1 MEQGHKKK
9 RGKIGEHEDSFIW
22 ALANVALSASILVKS
37 VDLRRYLHGLG
48 SFLALGGLVF
58 VGFRLHGYSSDL
70 DFERITIA
78 TVCCIAVLAC
88 IYGFANILHALA
100 WRHILLHL
108 GAPVPHLWSVKVY
121 GISQLAKYL
130 PGNVFQFAGRQS
142 LGMADGI
149 DSGKLL
155 KSTVWEISLLVCAGS
170 SFAVLGMPFFWH
182 ALSPQTGLF
191 LWAGTV
197 VLACFGLRKF
207 IGPPVSA
214 AFFLQTLFL
223 VVSAGTFVLLLF
235 AIEGTNAF
243 VLEFWP
249 SLGGGYILAWLVG
262 LLTPGAPAG
271 VGVREAVLLFML
283 RGCLPESDLLLAI
296 ILARVVT
303 VFGDLLFFFAAFF
316 LIRNQTLLAKKCGM

>member
-1 MEQGHKKK
+1 MG
-9 RGKIGEHEDSFIW
+9 SL
-22 ALANVALSASILVKS
+22 LA
-37 VDLRRYLHGLG
+37 
-48 SFLALGGLVF
+48 FGGVVF
-58 VGFRLHGYSSDL
+58 VGFRLHGYWNNL
-70 DFERITIA
+70 DFSRVTLTA
-78 TVCCIAVLAC
+78 LVCIAVCSC
-88 IYGFANILHALA
+88 IYSAANVFLAMA
-100 WRHILLHL
+100 WRRILLHL
-108 GAPVPHLWSVKVY
+108 GVPVPHLWSVKVY
-121 GISQLAKYL
+121 GIAQLAKYL

-149 DSGKLL
+149 ASGKLL
-155 KSTVWEISLLVCAGS
+155 KSTAWEIGLLVCAGS
-170 SFAVLGMPFFWH
+170 SFAVLGMSFFWH
-182 ALSPQTGLF
+182 ATSPQNGLF

-214 AFFLQTLFL
+214 AFFLQALFL
-223 VVSAGTFVLLLF
+223 VISAGTFVLLLF

-316 LIRNQTLLAKKCGM
+316 LIRNQTLLPKKCGM

>member
-1 MEQGHKKK
+1 M
-9 RGKIGEHEDSFIW
+9 
-22 ALANVALSASILVKS
+22 S
-37 VDLRRYLHGLG
+37 VNLRRYLHGLG

-58 VGFRLHGYSSDL
+58 VGFRLQGYSSDL

-149 DSGKLL
+149 ASGKLL
-155 KSTVWEISLLVCAGS
+155 KSTAWEIGLLVCAGS
-170 SFAVLGMPFFWH
+170 SFAVLGMPFFLH
-182 ALSPQTGLF
+182 ALSAQTGIF
-191 LWAGTV
+191 LWLGTV
-197 VLACFGLRKF
+197 VLTCFGLRKI

-235 AIEGTNAF
+235 AIEGTNVF
-243 VLEFWP
+243 LLEFWP
-249 SLGGGYILAWLVG
+249 SLGGAYILAWLVG

-303 VFGDLLFFFAAFF
+303 VFGDLIFFFSAFF
-316 LIRNQTLLAKKCGM
+316 LIRNQTLLAKQCVM

>member
-1 MEQGHKKK
+1 MSL
-9 RGKIGEHEDSFIW
+9 DW
-22 ALANVALSASILVKS
+22 
-37 VDLRRYLHGLG
+37 RRYLHWMG
-48 SFLALGGLVF
+48 SLLAFGGVVF
-58 VGFRLHGYSSDL
+58 VGFRLHGYWNNL
-70 DFERITIA
+70 DFARVTLTA
-78 TVCCIAVLAC
+78 LGCIAICSC
-88 IYGFANILHALA
+88 IYSAANVLLAMA

-108 GAPVPHLWSVKVY
+108 GVPVPHLWSVKVY

-149 DSGKLL
+149 ASGKLL
-155 KSTVWEISLLVCAGS
+155 KSTAWEIGLLVCAGS

-182 ALSPQTGLF
+182 ATSPQTGLF

-197 VLACFGLRKF
+197 VLTCFGLRKF

-223 VVSAGTFVLLLF
+223 VVSAGTFVSLLF
-235 AIEGTNAF
+235 AIEGTSAF

-316 LIRNQTLLAKKCGM
+316 LIRNQTLLPKKCGM

>member
-1 MEQGHKKK
+1 M
-9 RGKIGEHEDSFIW
+9 RLDW
-22 ALANVALSASILVKS
+22 
-37 VDLRRYLHGLG
+37 RRYLNWMG
-48 SFLALGGLVF
+48 SLLAFGGVVF
-58 VGFRLHGYSSDL
+58 VGFRLHGYWNNL
-70 DFERITIA
+70 DFARLTL
-78 TVCCIAVLAC
+78 TVLGCIAVCSC
-88 IYGFANILHALA
+88 IYSAANVLLAMA

-149 DSGKLL
+149 ASGKLL
-155 KSTVWEISLLVCAGS
+155 KSTAWEIGLLVCAGS

-182 ALSPQTGLF
+182 ALSPQMGLF
-191 LWAGTV
+191 IWAGTV

-214 AFFLQTLFL
+214 AFFLQALFL
-223 VVSAGTFVLLLF
+223 LVSAGTFVLLLF

-243 VLEFWP
+243 VLEFWL

-303 VFGDLLFFFAAFF
+303 VFGDLIFFFSVFF
-316 LIRNQTLLAKKCGM
+316 LIRNQTLLAKQSVM

>member
-1 MEQGHKKK
+1 M
-9 RGKIGEHEDSFIW
+9 
-22 ALANVALSASILVKS
+22 S
-37 VDLRRYLHGLG
+37 VNLRRYLHGLG

-58 VGFRLHGYSSDL
+58 VGFRLQGYSSDL

-100 WRHILLHL
+100 WRYILLHL
-108 GAPVPHLWSVKVY
+108 GAPVPHRWSVKVY

-149 DSGKLL
+149 ASGKLL
-155 KSTVWEISLLVCAGS
+155 KSTAWEIGLLVCAGS

-182 ALSPQTGLF
+182 ALSPQMGLF

-214 AFFLQTLFL
+214 AFFLQALFL

-235 AIEGTNAF
+235 AIEGTNGF

-249 SLGGGYILAWLVG
+249 SLGGAYILAWLVG

-303 VFGDLLFFFAAFF
+303 VFGDLIFFFSAFF
-316 LIRNQTLLAKKCGM
+316 LIRNQTLLAKQCVM

>member
-1 MEQGHKKK
+1 MG
-9 RGKIGEHEDSFIW
+9 SL
-22 ALANVALSASILVKS
+22 LA
-37 VDLRRYLHGLG
+37 
-48 SFLALGGLVF
+48 FGGVVF
-58 VGFRLHGYSSDL
+58 VGFRLHGYWNNL
-70 DFERITIA
+70 DFARVTLTA
-78 TVCCIAVLAC
+78 LGCIAVCSC
-88 IYGFANILHALA
+88 IYSAANVLLAMA

-108 GAPVPHLWSVKVY
+108 GVPVPHLWSVKVY

-130 PGNVFQFAGRQS
+130 PGNV
-142 LGMADGI
+142 
-149 DSGKLL
+149 SGKLL
-155 KSTVWEISLLVCAGS
+155 KSTAWEIGLLVCAGS

-197 VLACFGLRKF
+197 VLTCFGLRKI

-223 VVSAGTFVLLLF
+223 VVSAGTFVSLLF

-249 SLGGGYILAWLVG
+249 SLGGAYILAWLVG

-271 VGVREAVLLFML
+271 VGVREAVLLFTL

-296 ILARVVT
+296 ILRC
-303 VFGDLLFFFAAFF
+303 FFFNPKSDSFA
-316 LIRNQTLLAKKCGM
+316 